1 MYKFFYNI
9 VTLISVSMLF
19 AGQTFAA
26 EPPATPK
33 GVWKGAAELGYIST
47 TGNTETETIKAKGSM
62 SVEKDQW
69 RHKTEVTALN
79 SSDQETT
86 TAEKYTFGWQSD
98 YMFSKNNYALGSID
112 YEDDR
117 FSGYD
122 YRVTETVGLGHRTID
137 EKDLT
142 LDLEIGP
149 GARQSKLDDGS
160 SEDEFIIRGAAKLAW
175 TISPSSKFSE
185 VLKVDFGEDATIT
198 TSTTELTTKIN
209 TSLAMKVTYVYK
221 NTSDV
226 PPGADETDTETAVTL
241 VYSF

>member
-1 MYKFFYNI
+1 MYRKACL
-9 VTLISVSMLF
+9 VLASMF
-19 AGQTFAA
+19 PIAPVIAA
-26 EPPATPK
+26 EAPATPE

-47 TGNTETETIKAKGSM
+47 TGNTETETIKAKGTM
-62 SVEKDQW
+62 SVEKDKW
-69 RHKTEVTALN
+69 RHKAEITALN
-79 SSDQETT
+79 STDQEVT

-98 YMFSKNNYALGSID
+98 YKFSKHNYFLGSFD

-122 YRVTETVGLGHRTID
+122 YRATETVGLGHRTID
-137 EKDLT
+137 EKDLK

-149 GARQSKLDDGS
+149 GARQSKLENGS
-160 SEDEFIIRGAAKLAW
+160 TEDEFILRGSAKLAW
-175 TISPSSKFSE
+175 TVSETSKFGE
-185 VLKVDFGEDATIT
+185 ILTVDFGEDATIT
-198 TSTTELTTKIN
+198 KSTTELTTKIN

-226 PPGADETDTETAVTL
+226 PPGTDETDTEMAVTL